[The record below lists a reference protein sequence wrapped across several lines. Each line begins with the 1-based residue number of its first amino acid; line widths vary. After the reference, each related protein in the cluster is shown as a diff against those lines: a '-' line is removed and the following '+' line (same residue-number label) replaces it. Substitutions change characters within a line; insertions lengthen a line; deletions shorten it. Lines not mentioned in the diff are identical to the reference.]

1 MSGPTASNERIAAAA
16 VLLDAAVVYV
26 RGVRAN
32 KEAGDKF
39 GYGSAQHQEACRC
52 FFEDERTGRN
62 NLVAAAQ
69 AYAMSADQ
77 RTRVAPSTSLSAK

>member
-1 MSGPTASNERIAAAA
+1 MSGPITSDEQTAAAA
-16 VLLDAAVVYV
+16 ALLDTAAAYV

-39 GYGSAQHQEACRC
+39 GYGSAEHQEACRC

-69 AYAMSADQ
+69 AYAMSLVSGQ
-77 RTRVAPSTSLSAK
+77 E